1 MPRLG
6 SRILFTAPVL
16 AGHVLFPLSLLLHLW
31 SASSQDRMT
40 WLAALFVAGSY
51 FAFLYLAG
59 SWSWFGGMMR
69 HIIPTFLLVTV
80 WATYLHGN
88 PNTILE
94 FTPSPD
100 FLLSILMGTFF
111 AALTIF
117 CVRGRKSPSDGV
129 ELSFPLRGGTFCIAQ
144 GGASRMLNIHYAHPS
159 QRYAIDVVKLSDS
172 GTRAWGLYPST
183 PDRYA
188 IWEADVVSPCDGQV
202 LEAVDGIPDLFPPVR
217 DPAHPAGNHIV
228 IESAQGST
236 VYLAHLRQ
244 GSICVRVGERIRA
257 GQILGRVGN
266 SGNTTEPHPHL
277 HAEEG
282 PYSKDGSDRRGLPI
296 RFDGRFL
303 VRNDM
308 VRVRAGVTVA
318 APEAEANRA
327 LSSELPVVGDSAVR
341 CGLEPQER

>member
-6 SRILFTAPVL
+6 SRILFTAPVIV
-16 AGHVLFPLSLLLHLW
+16 GHVLFPLSLLLHLW

-40 WLAALFVAGSY
+40 WLAALYVAGGY

-59 SWSWFGGMMR
+59 SWSWFGGMVR
-69 HIIPTFLLVTV
+69 HILPTFLLVTV

-88 PNTILE
+88 PDTILE
-94 FTPSPD
+94 FTPTPD

-111 AALTIF
+111 AALTVF
-117 CVRGRKSPSDGV
+117 SVRGRKGPLEGV

-144 GGASRMLNIHYAHPS
+144 GGASRVLNAHYVHPS
-159 QRYAIDVVKLSDS
+159 QKYAIDVVRLSAS
-172 GTRAWGLYPST
+172 GTRAHGLCPPT
-183 PDRYA
+183 PDSYA
-188 IWEADVVSPCDGQV
+188 IWEAEVVSPCDGRV
-202 LEAVDGIPDLFPPVR
+202 LEAVDGLPDLFPPVR
-217 DPAHPAGNHIV
+217 DPSHPAGNHLV
-228 IESAQGST
+228 LESDRTT

-244 GSICVRVGERIRA
+244 GSICVRVGDRVRA
-257 GQILGRVGN
+257 GQMLGRVGN
-266 SGNTTEPHPHL
+266 SGNSTEPHLHL

-282 PYSKDGSDRRGLPI
+282 PYSGTFSGRAGLAI

-318 APEAEANRA
+318 APGDEASRSR
-327 LSSELPVVGDSAVR
+327 SSELPVVGDSAVR
-341 CGLEPQER
+341 KGLEGGR

>member
-1 MPRLG
+1 MPRLS

-16 AGHVLFPLSLLLHLW
+16 AAHILFPLSLLLHLW

-40 WLAALFVAGSY
+40 WLAALYVAGSY

-94 FTPSPD
+94 FRLSPD
-100 FLLSILMGTFF
+100 FMLSILMGTFF

-117 CVRGRKSPSDGV
+117 SVRGRKGPSDGL

-144 GGASRMLNIHYAHPS
+144 GGASRVLNFHYVHPS
-159 QRYAIDVVKLSDS
+159 QKFAIDVVKLSDS
-172 GTRAWGLYPST
+172 GIRARGLYPPT

-188 IWEADVVSPCDGQV
+188 IWEAEVVSPCAGRV
-202 LEAVDGIPDLFPPVR
+202 LEAVDGVPDLFPPVR
-217 DPAHPAGNHIV
+217 DPAHPAGNHII
-228 IESAQGST
+228 IEEPKGST
-236 VYLAHLRQ
+236 VCLAHLRQ
-244 GSICVRVGERIRA
+244 GSICVRVGERVRA
-257 GQILGRVGN
+257 GQILGKVGN
-266 SGNTTEPHPHL
+266 SGNTTEPHLHL

-282 PYSKDGSDRRGLPI
+282 PYSLEGPDRRGLPI

-318 APEAEANRA
+318 APEEDANRA
-327 LSSELPVVGDSAVR
+327 LSPELPVVGDSAVR
-341 CGLEPQER
+341 SRLGPEEG

>member
-1 MPRLG
+1 MSRLG
-6 SRILFTAPVL
+6 SRVLFTAPVIV
-16 AGHVLFPLSLLLHLW
+16 GHVLFPLSLLLHLW

-40 WLAALFVAGSY
+40 WLAALYVAGSY

-59 SWSWFGGMMR
+59 AWSWFGGMMR
-69 HIIPTFLLVTV
+69 HILPTFLLVTV

-88 PNTILE
+88 PKTILD

-117 CVRGRKSPSDGV
+117 AVRGRKGPVEDM

-144 GGASRMLNIHYAHPS
+144 GGASRVLNAHYVHTS

-172 GTRAWGLYPST
+172 GIRAQGLCPPT

-188 IWEADVVSPCDGQV
+188 IWESEVVSPCDGRV
-202 LEAVDGIPDLFPPVR
+202 LEAVDGVPDLLPPVR
-217 DPAHPAGNHIV
+217 DPGHPAGNHLV
-228 IESAQGST
+228 IESEQGT

-244 GSICVRVGERIRA
+244 GSICVRVGERVRA
-257 GQILGRVGN
+257 GQMLGRVGN
-266 SGNTTEPHPHL
+266 SGNTTEPHLHL

-282 PYSKDGSDRRGLPI
+282 PYSGTFSGRPGLPI

-308 VRVRAGVTVA
+308 IRVRAGVAVKT
-318 APEAEANRA
+318 PEAEASRA
-327 LSSELPVVGDSAVR
+327 LSPELPVVGDSAVR
-341 CGLEPQER
+341 TRFGPEKG